1 MTEAGARPFTL
12 TKGLTMNDENK
23 IPETPRPPTAVIIFT
38 NAARFQLGQVLAT
51 PGALEL
57 LQQTGFSAAA
67 LLNLHVHGNWGDCCQ
82 KDAVQNELAVV
93 RQRQLISIYRL
104 VDDAKLAA
112 TPRLKRND
120 LPTIWI
126 ITDARRAN
134 TIVLR
139 PQDY

>member
-1 MTEAGARPFTL
+1 
-12 TKGLTMNDENK
+12 MNDKNNM
-23 IPETPRPPTAVIIFT
+23 PEATRPPTTVIIFT
-38 NAARFQLGQVLAT
+38 NAARFQLGQVVAT
-51 PGALEL
+51 PGALDL

-67 LLNLHVHGNWGDCCQ
+67 LLNLHVHGDWGDCGP
-82 KDAVQNELAVV
+82 KDAAENELAVV

-112 TPRLKRND
+112 TPRLKRID

-126 ITDARRAN
+126 ITEADRSA
-134 TIVLR
+134 TIILR

>member
-1 MTEAGARPFTL
+1 MG
-12 TKGLTMNDENK
+12 DENN
-23 IPETPRPPTAVIIFT
+23 IPEALPSAKAVIIYT
-38 NAARFQLGQVLAT
+38 DAARFQLGQVVAT
-51 PGALEL
+51 PGALDL

-112 TPRLKRND
+112 TPRLKRTE

-126 ITDARRAN
+126 LTEADRSA
-134 TIVLR
+134 TIILR